1 MAPSSTPG
9 LHLSVTTR
17 PRARTR
23 TPIAVHGIAAFP
35 HTEAVPTQWIRSIF
49 LTVTSECSGMVYHK
63 ALFRDAIVFADDVKT
78 QTLKTGDIATLMA
91 FGFDLTEKLRL
102 KLVPDRYY
110 LQLSA
115 AQFQSAV
122 EVAEVH

>member
-1 MAPSSTPG
+1 
-9 LHLSVTTR
+9 
-17 PRARTR
+17 
-23 TPIAVHGIAAFP
+23 
-35 HTEAVPTQWIRSIF
+35 
-49 LTVTSECSGMVYHK
+49 MVYHK